1 MSMTHPEPLRVSAV
15 QCSIAW
21 NDVATNLEYI
31 ERIVQTHAIGADL
44 IIFPETITT
53 GFSSEAALLADA
65 QQGEVYHFLLELA
78 KKYEVALSGSYLSR
92 VGEEV
97 HNLFFLFEPDG
108 RVQLQAKRHL
118 FAPGGEKEFVSP
130 ARSRSI
136 FTFRGWRI
144 LPVICYDMRFPVW
157 CRNVSNEYDILIAV
171 ANWPRP
177 RREVFRTLLRAR
189 AMENL
194 SYAIG
199 VNRVGEDP
207 QHLVY
212 TGDSAIVNARGI
224 PLSEAQ
230 EGAEEVISAT
240 LDYESLRDLREKFPV
255 WADADA
261 FTLHL

>member
-1 MSMTHPEPLRVSAV
+1 M
-15 QCSIAW
+15 
-21 NDVATNLEYI
+21 
-31 ERIVQTHAIGADL
+31 
-44 IIFPETITT
+44 
-53 GFSSEAALLADA
+53 
-65 QQGEVYHFLLELA
+65 
-78 KKYEVALSGSYLSR
+78 
-92 VGEEV
+92 